1 MTRKK
6 SKAFRPRNLDQSF
19 NVEKAGMDSLS
30 YGRLILLGT
39 NGAATRPEVNKNGN
53 RCLELCQRPTSNG
66 VSPGPV
72 SFVPDSTK
80 SEVVTNPSRH
90 AVSYTFNRTNTVV
103 VEYVPDPNIDL
114 FQIGRYK
121 SPIIDFLIGDVPSP
135 TERSSPTSNGH
146 GNGSFLERSRASI
159 FFGMFDRSSP
169 TPKKPAGSLS
179 TVSRFACR
187 IDIDRRHPHE
197 ARIYAAGFDTRN
209 NIFLG
214 PKGDLR
220 IPQWESRAMVLRDN
234 NLMISPVAEYK
245 EALNENACKWRHS
258 DIMDGFTTNGVRIFR
273 PSQWL
278 KRDLN
283 DEEQSSLWREVSV
296 CGNVYRL
303 HSTMFVPGETDR
315 VEEEDN
321 VLEDGTLID
330 LCGAIL
336 IWRSAE
342 GLRNGLTL
350 TDVSEMINILN
361 QLHIQ
366 CPVYLKTLQFKEFCG
381 PRVPSK
387 FAYNDNYSSNS
398 SLSATFGGGSQ
409 PHVYLNCGHVHGYH
423 DWRPIGEHTVGERD
437 KRTCPL
443 CRQSSRFV
451 RLSIGEE
458 VGFYVDRGAPSHC
471 FNPCGHIASEATVRF
486 WSSLK
491 LLVTNQTPMMPKCPF
506 CAHPVEGPPVRLI
519 FQHRADESTLKAA
532 FEAFNCTPLDSP
544 CKAAPFVFT
553 SQSSASPSPVA
564 IPTAPEMIY
573 SDID

>member
-6 SKAFRPRNLDQSF
+6 SKSNYPNNLDYLS
-19 NVEKAGMDSLS
+19 NPDKAKMSVIS
-30 YGRLILLGT
+30 YGKLILLGT
-39 NGAATRPEVNKNGN
+39 NGAATRPEVSKSGN
-53 RCLELCQRPTSNG
+53 RCLELLQRPTANG

-72 SFVPDSTK
+72 TFVPDSTK

-103 VEYVPDPNIDL
+103 VEYVPDLNIDL

-121 SPIIDFLIGDVPSP
+121 SPIIDFHIGDVASP
-135 TERSSPTSNGH
+135 TESSPAN
-146 GNGSFLERSRASI
+146 GNGSFLVRGRTS
-159 FFGMFDRSSP
+159 FFSSMFDRSSLI
-169 TPKKPAGSLS
+169 PKKSVDSPS

-187 IDIDRRHPHE
+187 IDIDRRPPYT
-197 ARIYAAGFDTRN
+197 ARIYAAGFDMRN

-214 PKGDLR
+214 
-220 IPQWESRAMVLRDN
+220 A
-234 NLMISPVAEYK
+234 
-245 EALNENACKWRHS
+245 NACKWRHS

-278 KRDLN
+278 KRDPT
-283 DEEQSSLWREVSV
+283 DDDQSSLWREVSV

-315 VEEEDN
+315 VKEEDN

-342 GLRNGLTL
+342 GLKNGLTL
-350 TDVSEMINILN
+350 TDVSEMVNILN

-366 CPVYLKTLQFKEFCG
+366 CPVYLKTLHFKGFCV
-381 PRVPSK
+381 PRGPSK
-387 FAYNDNYSSNS
+387 FACNDNFSSNS
-398 SLSATFGGGSQ
+398 SLSTTFGGGSQ

-423 DWRPIGEHTVGERD
+423 NWQPRGEQNTGEQD

-443 CRQSSRFV
+443 CRQSSKFV
-451 RLSIGEE
+451 PLLIGEE

-471 FNPCGHIASEATVRF
+471 FNPCGHIASEATVSF
-486 WSSLK
+486 WSDLK
-491 LLVTNQTPMMPKCPF
+491 LPMANQTPMVPKCPF
-506 CAHPVEGPPVRLI
+506 CAHIIEGPPVRLI
-519 FQHRADESTLKAA
+519 FQHRADESTLQAA

-544 CKAAPFVFT
+544 SHAVPFVFAT
-553 SQSSASPSPVA
+553 PSSTTPSPIA
-564 IPTAPEMIY
+564 TPTAPEMVD

>member
-1 MTRKK
+1 MFFGKSILKNARMWDPVFDSTRPY
-6 SKAFRPRNLDQSF
+6 S
-19 NVEKAGMDSLS
+19 
-30 YGRLILLGT
+30 T
-39 NGAATRPEVNKNGN
+39 NGGATRPEILRNGDV
-53 RCLELCQRPTSNG
+53 CLDLFQKPFPNG

-80 SEVVTNPSRH
+80 SEVFVNPNRH
-90 AVSYTFNRTNTVV
+90 AISFTFNRTNSVV

-121 SPIIDFLIGDVPSP
+121 SPVIDFHIGDVPSATETKP
-135 TERSSPTSNGH
+135 TNGGSP
-146 GNGSFLERSRASI
+146 FLYKSRGK
-159 FFGMFDRSSP
+159 FLLGVLDRSSSS
-169 TPKKPAGSLS
+169 PKKPMGALS

-187 IDIDRRHPHE
+187 IDIDRRSPHK

-214 PKGDLR
+214 
-220 IPQWESRAMVLRDN
+220 
-234 NLMISPVAEYK
+234 
-245 EALNENACKWRHS
+245 ENACKWRHS

-278 KRDLN
+278 KRGETD
-283 DEEQSSLWREVSV
+283 DEQSSLWREVSV
-296 CGNVYRL
+296 CGNVYKL

-315 VEEEDN
+315 VEDEDN

-342 GLRNGLTL
+342 GLKHGLTL
-350 TDVSEMINILN
+350 TDIDEMVNILN

-366 CPVYLKTLQFKEFCG
+366 CPVYLKTLYFDGLGAPRISFKHSYPAISG
-381 PRVPSK
+381 QGL
-387 FAYNDNYSSNS
+387 SSS
-398 SLSATFGGGSQ
+398 HISTTFGGGSQ

-423 DWRPIGEHTVGERD
+423 DWQPNNQQSSSEPNN
-437 KRTCPL
+437 RTCPL
-443 CRQSSRFV
+443 CRQKSQFV
-451 RLSIGEE
+451 RISIGEE
-458 VGFYVDRGAPSHC
+458 VGFFVDRGAPSHC

-486 WSSLK
+486 WSK
-491 LLVTNQTPMMPKCPF
+491 LRLPVTSQTPMVPKCPF
-506 CAHPVEGPPVRLI
+506 CAHVIEGPPVRLI
-519 FQHRADESTLKAA
+519 FQHRADESTLKEA

-544 CKAAPFVFT
+544 HRATPFAFAPAT
-553 SQSSASPSPVA
+553 SSTT
-564 IPTAPEMIY
+564 PTVPPLVD

>member
-6 SKAFRPRNLDQSF
+6 SKTFRPSNLDQSF
-19 NVEKAGMDSLS
+19 NLDKGGMNSLS

-39 NGAATRPEVNKNGN
+39 NGATTRPEVTKNGN
-53 RCLELCQRPTSNG
+53 RCLELYRRPIANG

-72 SFVPDSTK
+72 SFVQDSTK

-121 SPIIDFLIGDVPSP
+121 SPIIDFHIGDVPSP
-135 TERSSPTSNGH
+135 TERSSLTTNGH

-169 TPKKPAGSLS
+169 TPKKSLGSPS

-214 PKGDLR
+214 
-220 IPQWESRAMVLRDN
+220 
-234 NLMISPVAEYK
+234 
-245 EALNENACKWRHS
+245 ENACKWRHS

-278 KRDLN
+278 KRDSN

-366 CPVYLKTLQFKEFCG
+366 CPVYLKTLQFKGFSG

-387 FAYNDNYSSNS
+387 FTYNDNYSSNS

-486 WSSLK
+486 WSTLK

-506 CAHPVEGPPVRLI
+506 CAHAVEGPPVRLI

-544 CKAAPFVFT
+544 SKAAPFVFT
-553 SQSSASPSPVA
+553 TQSSTSPSPVA
-564 IPTAPEMIY
+564 TPTAPEMAD